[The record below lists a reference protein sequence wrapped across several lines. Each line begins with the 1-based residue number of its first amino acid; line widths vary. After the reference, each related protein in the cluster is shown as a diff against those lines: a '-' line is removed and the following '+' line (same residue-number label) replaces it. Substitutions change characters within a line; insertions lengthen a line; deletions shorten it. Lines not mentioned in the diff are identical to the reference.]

1 LNLIRNLFNNPTVF
15 CCDIFDI
22 KDCENKIKEM
32 TSATSPTE
40 NSLEDLLVIRVA
52 MDWEDV

>member
-1 LNLIRNLFNNPTVF
+1 LNLIRNLFNNPTVY
-15 CCDIFDI
+15 CCDIFNIQDCVNKL
-22 KDCENKIKEM
+22 KDM
-32 TSATSPTE
+32 TRTSSPTD

>member
-1 LNLIRNLFNNPTVF
+1 LNLIRNLFNNPAVF

-22 KDCENKIKEM
+22 KDCESKIKEM
-32 TSATSPTE
+32 TSASSPTE